1 MEGSILVASQSGFS
15 PQFRK
20 PSFVC
25 ACNSKAMKLRVDVT
39 TVLQASSGQA
49 LRVGRS
55 GKNKAGS
62 RLKRWAVRNGPKA
75 SESADVRSPK
85 AMLSCFAA
93 AQIGEEKR

>member
-39 TVLQASSGQA
+39 TVLQASS
-49 LRVGRS
+49 
-55 GKNKAGS
+55 
-62 RLKRWAVRNGPKA
+62 VRRYGLEDP
-75 SESADVRSPK
+75 
-85 AMLSCFAA
+85 
-93 AQIGEEKR
+93 EKIRPVPE